1 MLCWILFLFLFSN
14 ICRFE
19 CLFSQ
24 IQTTGSYLGGTMTRV
39 TKWIDAPFCRQSK
52 LKLFAQNQVFSNRDF
67 SFSTTHLHLQSCTFQ
82 SFYNARFRVNL
93 EHSCDFY
100 SVNTEYKNCIV
111 SEIFG
116 VEPNHQNVQNSC
128 DKICIHV
135 VFLPYGFFCGF
146 SSKPLRNS
154 KYHIEAVPSFDL
166 IQAIIRLCFD
176 RHCYLFHYS
185 HYSWF

>member
-1 MLCWILFLFLFSN
+1 MWPYLRKLPLIPKKEPKEIPSSSWTVREKIFNALLDFVSLFLFSN

-67 SFSTTHLHLQSCTFQ
+67 SFSTTYFNIYTYRVCTFQ

-116 VEPNHQNVQNSC
+116 V
-128 DKICIHV
+128 
-135 VFLPYGFFCGF
+135 
-146 SSKPLRNS
+146 
-154 KYHIEAVPSFDL
+154 
-166 IQAIIRLCFD
+166 
-176 RHCYLFHYS
+176 
-185 HYSWF
+185 